1 MCDVVPMALYAGLPG
16 GLFAVRLGSLPVGGE
31 DELDQQPVL
40 LNNAKLVALLAD
52 DMTVPGQFPGGV
64 RLFHHVTAAAEFRV
78 LLDIRIITESEDNT
92 EDADKEQDRDQN
104 GLFAGTEPAVE
115 LIEQVFEEFDHPE

>member
-1 MCDVVPMALYAGLPG
+1 
-16 GLFAVRLGSLPVGGE
+16 VRLGSLPVGGE

-40 LNNAKLVALLAD
+40 LNNAKLMALLAD
-52 DMTVPGQFPGGV
+52 DMTVPGQFPCGV
-64 RLFHHVTAAAEFRV
+64 CLLHQVTAAAEFRT
-78 LLDIRIITESEDNT
+78 LLNIRIVTECKDNA
-92 EDADKEQDRDQN
+92 EDADNEQDRDQN